1 MTSNR
6 ENSARYARDLIEL
19 AQRDEVAFQVL
30 IKSSQ
35 VDFSIIGFHAQ
46 QAVEKLI
53 KAVLTHHELEFP
65 LTHDLVALHNILVDA
80 QIPNPFQK
88 AEIKRLTPYAE
99 TSRYDLER
107 DEILDE
113 TQAQAMVALAMTWA
127 TKIIFSK

>member
-1 MTSNR
+1 MTSNK
-6 ENSARYARDLIEL
+6 ENSERYARELIEL

-53 KAVLTHHELEFP
+53 KAVLTRHELAFP
-65 LTHDLVALHNILVDA
+65 FTHDLVALHNILVDA

-88 AEIKRLTPYAE
+88 AEIKRLTPYAV

-127 TKIIFSK
+127 TNIIRAK